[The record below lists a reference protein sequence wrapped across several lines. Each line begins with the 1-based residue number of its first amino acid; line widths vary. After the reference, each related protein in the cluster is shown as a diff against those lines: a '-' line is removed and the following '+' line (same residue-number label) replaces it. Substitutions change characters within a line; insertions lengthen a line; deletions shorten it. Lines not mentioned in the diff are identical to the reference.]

1 MRTFLG
7 GNTMDLTFGGILLLG
22 LVIGLQHALEADH
35 IAAVSSIATGETTLR
50 RIVAHGALWGLG
62 HTITLGLVAG
72 TAIYV
77 GTAIEDSVAGWLEFS
92 VGVMLVVLGGQVVWR
107 LIRERVHFHVHRH
120 DDGTAHLHAHSHADD
135 KVPHSENPHTHA
147 HAERLP
153 WRTLAVGLMHGMAGS
168 AALVVLTATAVSDPL
183 VGISY
188 VVLFGLGSIV
198 GMAALSMVIAVP
210 LGYTARTLTWANR
223 SLQGG
228 IGGATVVLGLVVMYE
243 TQLRQI
249 FSN

>member
-1 MRTFLG
+1 
-7 GNTMDLTFGGILLLG
+7 MDLTFGGILLLG

-35 IAAVSSIATGETTLR
+35 VAAVSSIASGETTLR

-62 HTITLGLVAG
+62 HTITLGIVAG
-72 TAIYV
+72 TAIYI
-77 GTAIEDSVAGWLEFS
+77 GAAIDDVVAGWLEFA
-92 VGVMLVVLGGQVVWR
+92 VGVMLVALGGQVVWR

-120 DDGTAHLHAHSHADD
+120 DDGTAHLHAHSHAGD
-135 KVPHSENPHTHA
+135 KVPHSQNAHA
-147 HAERLP
+147 HEHAERLP
-153 WRTLAVGLMHGMAGS
+153 WRTLVVGLMHGMAGS

-183 VGISY
+183 VGIGY

-228 IGGATVVLGLVVMYE
+228 IGAATLVLGLVVMYD

-249 FSN
+249 FTN